1 MKALVYHGNKDL
13 RLEDVPEPQPGPG
26 EVKLRID
33 HCGICATDIE
43 EYLYGPNFIAHGSPN
58 PITGR
63 TLPLVTGHEITGTVV
78 EAGDG
83 VSNVGPGDRVAL
95 NTVLTCQHVPSLRR
109 RRGDHVPGHGRRW
122 DSPWTAGSLS
132 TCSGAPTRRFR
143 LPESVTSEQAA
154 LVEPASVALHA
165 VRRSGVK
172 PGERIAVLGCGTV
185 GPACDAGREGHGRG
199 DHSPRPPPDEPRPG
213 G

>member
-13 RLEDVPEPQPGPG
+13 RLEEIPEPQPGPG

-78 EAGDG
+78 QTGDG

-95 NTVLTCQHVPSLRR
+95 NTVLTCQHVPPLRR
-109 RRGDHVPGHGRRW
+109 RRGDDVPGHGRR
-122 DSPWTAGSLS
+122 
-132 TCSGAPTRRFR
+132 
-143 LPESVTSEQAA
+143 
-154 LVEPASVALHA
+154 
-165 VRRSGVK
+165 GV
-172 PGERIAVLGCGTV
+172 
-185 GPACDAGREGHGRG
+185 
-199 DHSPRPPPDEPRPG
+199 RPG
-213 G
+213 RRPR